1 MQAAVERVD
10 LEYEADFSAP
20 LFDLLARNTEVLRS
34 FHEGIGPLYP
44 IRSSDMQ
51 IFRGDRLSEIR
62 VRISLFGGN
71 GLIDVTADRLSISF
85 EYMRIEEQAAICKE
99 CISLSEQVL
108 TRLKKKIFPDLAV
121 HIVTL
126 SPTLFL
132 RLGDGS
138 VSARSHLAQ
147 VAGSGIS
154 TDLSGFGGAICHPC
168 VNLEVENKNER
179 WNADFHAYGEW
190 GSEPSLIASCR
201 VMYDESGTIRGL
213 DDRFRH
219 VDRLLATLLDGIGL
233 EVSSPLSGMA
243 KEG

>member
-20 LFDLLARNTEVLRS
+20 LFDLSARNTEVLRS
-34 FHEGIGPLYP
+34 FHEGIGSSYP
-44 IRSSDMQ
+44 VRSSDMR
-51 IFRGDRLSEIR
+51 ISRGDRLSEVR

-85 EYMRIEEQAAICKE
+85 EYMRTEEQAAICKE
-99 CISLSEQVL
+99 CISLSEQA
-108 TRLKKKIFPDLAV
+108 LKRIFPDLAA
-121 HIVTL
+121 HIVTFN
-126 SPTLFL
+126 PTLFL

-147 VAGSGIS
+147 VAGTGTS

-168 VNLEVENKNER
+168 VNLEVENEDEH

-201 VMYDESGTIRGL
+201 VMYDENGTIRGL

-219 VDRLLATLLDGIGL
+219 VDRLLATLLGGIGL
-233 EVSSPLSGMA
+233 EVSSPLSGMV

>member
-20 LFDLLARNTEVLRS
+20 LFDLFARNTEVLRS
-34 FHEGIGPLYP
+34 FHEGIGSSYP
-44 IRSSDMQ
+44 VRSSDMQ
-51 IFRGDRLSEIR
+51 ISRGDRLSEVR

-85 EYMRIEEQAAICKE
+85 EHMRTEEQAAICKE
-99 CISLSEQVL
+99 CISLSEQA
-108 TRLKKKIFPDLAV
+108 LKRIFPDLTA

-147 VAGSGIS
+147 VTGSGIS

-168 VNLEVENKNER
+168 VNLEIENEDEH
-179 WNADFHAYGEW
+179 WNADFHAYGKW

-201 VMYDESGTIRGL
+201 VMYDENGTIRGL

-219 VDRLLATLLDGIGL
+219 VDRLLATLLGGLGL
-233 EVSSPLSGMA
+233 EVSSPLSGMV
-243 KEG
+243 KEE

>member
-1 MQAAVERVD
+1 M
-10 LEYEADFSAP
+10 
-20 LFDLLARNTEVLRS
+20 
-34 FHEGIGPLYP
+34 
-44 IRSSDMQ
+44 
-51 IFRGDRLSEIR
+51 
-62 VRISLFGGN
+62 
-71 GLIDVTADRLSISF
+71 
-85 EYMRIEEQAAICKE
+85 
-99 CISLSEQVL
+99 SEQVL

-138 VSARSHLAQ
+138 VSAHRHLAQ

-168 VNLEVENKNER
+168 VNLEVENEDEH
-179 WNADFHAYGEW
+179 WNADFHAYGEWW

-201 VMYDESGTIRGL
+201 VMYDENGTIRGL

-219 VDRLLATLLDGIGL
+219 VDRLLATLLGGIGL
-233 EVSSPLSGMA
+233 EVSSPLSGMM